1 MKKIVCIMLMT
12 LLLMPMFAAPSI
24 ASEVGES
31 KQPKNMDNLDIIVS
45 AYLYVGGIINTKDP
59 NTTVTVTKIVPL
71 GHVEYYWLMA
81 CLHGIGLL
89 E

>member
-31 KQPKNMDNLDIIVS
+31 KQPQNMDNLDIIVS
-45 AYLYVGGIINTKDP
+45 AYLYVGGIINTKD
-59 NTTVTVTKIVPL
+59 
-71 GHVEYYWLMA
+71 
-81 CLHGIGLL
+81 
-89 E
+89 